1 MSVPLAMVA
10 GEASGDLLAGLLLKP
25 LHRKI
30 PGLAPYGI
38 GGPKMIAEGFRAD
51 WPIDKLAVRGYVE
64 VLRHFVEIAG
74 IRRRLKRRLLDE
86 PPAAFVGIDAPDF
99 NFGLERQL
107 RDAWRGHGRPRPIIH
122 FIGPSIWAW
131 RGGRIAKIAKAVDHM
146 LVLLPFEAQIYH
158 DAGIPATYVGHP
170 LADVIPLVPDRA
182 AARAQLGLPAD
193 APIVAILPGSR
204 LSEIDYNA
212 ATFLDAAGIV
222 AERHSE
228 ARFVVPMAG
237 EAARRRFDAIAATRT
252 LPLTVV
258 DGGSHA
264 VLAACDAVLVASG
277 TATLEAALF
286 KRPMVVAYK
295 VAALTAAMMR
305 RMGYIPYVSLPNI
318 LAREFVVPE
327 FLQEDA
333 TPQAIAT
340 ALDHQLVDP
349 HNRRMLEERFTALHE
364 SLRCDTGE
372 RAADVIAGLVRP

>member
-1 MSVPLAMVA
+1 MVA
-10 GEASGDLLAGLLLKP
+10 GEASGDLLAGLLLRP

-38 GGPKMIAEGFRAD
+38 GGPRMVAEGFRAD
-51 WPIDKLAVRGYVE
+51 WSIDKLAVRGYVE

-74 IRRRLKRRLLDE
+74 IRRRLRARLLAD
-86 PPAAFVGIDAPDF
+86 PPAAFIGIDAPDF

-107 RDAWRGHGRPRPIIH
+107 RDAWRGRGRERKRPIVH

-131 RGGRIAKIAKAVDHM
+131 RGSRITKIARAVDHM
-146 LVLLPFEAQIYH
+146 LVLLPFEAKIYH

-170 LADVIPLVPDRA
+170 LADVIPLAPDRA
-182 AARAQLGLPAD
+182 AARAALGLPAA
-193 APIVAILPGSR
+193 APIIALLPGSR

-212 ATFLDAAGIV
+212 PTFLDAASILAG
-222 AERHSE
+222 RHPE

-237 EAARRRFDAIAATRT
+237 DAARARFDAVAATRT

-258 DGGSHA
+258 DGRSHE

-295 VAALTAAMMR
+295 VATLTAMMMR

-318 LAREFVVPE
+318 LAGEFVVPE

-349 HNRRMLEERFTALHE
+349 HNRRALEERFTALHE

-372 RAADVIAGLVRP
+372 RAADVIAGLIPR